1 MFIKECLVTILK
13 VLQIKQQTSSM
24 SLTNLSGIYTSKI
37 RYGLQ
42 LIGKVRT
49 EVHESSQSDLN
60 ALQKTQNRL
69 IRLLSGTKLS
79 NKISTGSLLKNLK
92 MLSVNQLNA
101 QIKLTEIWKAVNNEN
116 HPISVKKS
124 TLIQGER
131 ELRSKF
137 DGKLIESGFSN
148 LAKDS
153 FLSDAIRLWNK
164 APDAITKC
172 SSIYSVKK
180 EIKVFVKTLPI

>member
-1 MFIKECLVTILK
+1 MKII
-13 VLQIKQQTSSM
+13 Q
-24 SLTNLSGIYTSKI
+24 SLS
-37 RYGLQ
+37 
-42 LIGKVRT
+42 
-49 EVHESSQSDLN
+49 
-60 ALQKTQNRL
+60 
-69 IRLLSGTKLS
+69 
-79 NKISTGSLLKNLK
+79 
-92 MLSVNQLNA
+92 
-101 QIKLTEIWKAVNNEN
+101 
-116 HPISVKKS
+116 KKS

-137 DGKLIESGFSN
+137 DGKLIKSGFSN

-172 SSIYSVKK
+172 SLIYSVKK